1 MLLVSREGGV
11 RRAGVRVKTEV
22 SATRALICIALVARG
37 AGDLRIGC
45 EWGCSGAGDLR
56 SPLV

>member
-22 SATRALICIALVARG
+22 SAARALICVALVARG
-37 AGDLRIGC
+37 AGDLR
-45 EWGCSGAGDLR
+45 SL
-56 SPLV
+56 LV